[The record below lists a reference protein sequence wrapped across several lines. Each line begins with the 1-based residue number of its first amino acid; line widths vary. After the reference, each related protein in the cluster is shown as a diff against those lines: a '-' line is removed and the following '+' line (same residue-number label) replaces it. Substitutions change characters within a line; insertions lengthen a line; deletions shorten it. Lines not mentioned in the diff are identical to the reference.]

1 MKAMAQG
8 FPYEFS
14 KAKKVVA
21 SVVAAALVVSFGT
34 FALDGGTAVA
44 DDGTVEVRFEVTAPQ
59 AKVKLADGTEFTAES
74 ENATYQAPTNED
86 LTFTAEAPEGMRL
99 EVTHNAPEPAEP
111 QAQAMGTKQPSD
123 NLVIG
128 ESSSAE
134 EPANEP
140 EEVTDPAPADE
151 PAPVHEVDPIIAEPV
166 DSEDEAIEP
175 IPQTAE
181 VLKQKAAN
189 GEEPI
194 IVGQPDEAEAE
205 TEVVED
211 DATPMAATPLADTGT
226 EEEAVEAVAVPDE
239 NGVYTIPAAAL
250 AAAADQGVAVVVT
263 IADAAPGT
271 INSWEELTRTLTAE
285 GTADIKLNKDIVA
298 EGAAI
303 TVVGTKTLDLN
314 GYDITAEAMDN
325 LFTVVQGVEFTIT
338 DTSEKAAAKEIVIDD
353 PKFDGQ
359 KIPNPAVNR
368 EGFEKM
374 VGKKAV
380 YEPNSKTLQY
390 YVTKSYT
397 NRPAKGQT
405 EEYLY
410 EHMVDLSAAGAIE
423 VASGKTLVQVNGGTL
438 NVQGGRLTLTEG
450 EHAIAVSGDTSTLTM
465 SEDGFLVGS
474 KGTDGA
480 AINAQDGATVTIEGD
495 SIIAGN
501 TASGDHNGGAVWI
514 DKSTLNIGGNALLAG
529 NQAGEE
535 VYTTID
541 YGTMSSKRNGG
552 AVYVQ
557 SESTVA
563 VSGSA
568 IVAGNTAMADGG
580 GLYTMG
586 RLKTSNQAKN
596 SLSLTGNAVITNNR
610 SENDKSALH
619 FSERTHASSEVN
631 WRRYG
636 GGGGGVFSM
645 DYTVINGV
653 QFTGNYASDGG
664 GGLMIYSYAT
674 YSSSDQWIAQYIY
687 PLLKVEK
694 AVFASNYAGTSEGG
708 GIHAITHKDSYIK
721 RGYITNNMT
730 GTPFDYGGGGL
741 FLSSATHGEE
751 TGLTVIYPLV
761 KNNTARGFGG
771 GVGVCANGIA
781 VTADAAIFDN
791 TALTENATTNPNEFG
806 DQWAYDE
813 VYGLKDVAK
822 RQEVDGVMQSQA
834 DDFFCAKES
843 VVYNKMLGN
852 ENSYYNW
859 SGLTDG
865 YVFAGSISAVRE
877 GGNSS
882 ANKLIVNGEAQPAP
896 PNALYNKGETTADL
910 HFYDG
915 DGEARNFDGYL
926 VTVEVKN
933 ISNSTYPTGTYSGI
947 VTKTERKKPSY
958 PDPNN
963 TNYTKYKGFY
973 NYMLKLNTNLRGN
986 LTSAATLKG
995 AYTKPNKSNAKNY
1008 PMYQVS
1014 NMVQT
1019 ETSFAKGERL
1029 MFLKAK
1035 PSDDAKEAALG
1046 KAVLFVTGNYSNTN
1060 GGGIACND
1068 RIAIGRDPEVPE
1080 IPEQPT
1086 PEEPKVYMAALDLT
1100 KSLDRFDAASGSAT
1114 AVFNVVGYTDKVSAD
1129 KKVKD
1134 LMVYANTIGLTFN
1147 AATGEQSVTEQLR
1160 DLPEG
1165 YYVIE
1170 EVYYSGDNFETN
1182 PNRWAGWVK
1191 FDAAENSTDE
1201 VPVTVP
1207 VKVSFENTFDDT
1219 NKNLGTGV
1227 VNRYADENGTLTWT
1241 PDQNYTERRQ
1251 ALEERG

>member
-1 MKAMAQG
+1 MKAMAQS

-21 SVVAAALVVSFGT
+21 SVVAAALVISFGN
-34 FALDGGTAVA
+34 FALGGGKAIA
-44 DDGTVEVRFEVTAPQ
+44 DDGTVEVRFNITAPG
-59 AKVKLADGTEFTAES
+59 AKVTLSTGEEFTAES
-74 ENATYQAPTNED
+74 DDNLYQALTNED
-86 LTFTAEAPEGMRL
+86 LTFTAETPEDMRL

-111 QAQAMGTKQPSD
+111 QAQAMGSKQPSD

-128 ESSSAE
+128 EPSIEDGSKDASPE
-134 EPANEP
+134 EEAATEP
-140 EEVTDPAPADE
+140 EAAPI
-151 PAPVHEVDPIIAEPV
+151 VAEPV
-166 DSEDEAIEP
+166 VEDEAIEP

-194 IVGQPDEAEAE
+194 IVGQPEGTEAEA
-205 TEVVED
+205 EVVED
-211 DATPMAATPLADTGT
+211 DATPMAATPLADTGA
-226 EEEAVEAVAVPDE
+226 EAEVVETVAVPDE

-250 AAAADQGVAVVVT
+250 AAAAEQGTTIVVT

-271 INSWEELTRTLTAE
+271 INSWDELTRALTAD
-285 GTADIKLNKDIVA
+285 GTADIKLNKDLTA

-314 GYDITAEAMDN
+314 GYDITAADMDN
-325 LFTVVQGVEFTIT
+325 LFTVVQDVEFTIT
-338 DTSEKAAAKEIVIDD
+338 DTSAASAAKEITVDD
-353 PKFDGQ
+353 PEFDGQ
-359 KIPNPAVNR
+359 KIPNPAVDR

-380 YEPNSKTLQY
+380 WDPEFKTLQY

-397 NRPAKGQT
+397 NRPVKGQT

-410 EHMVDLSAAGAIE
+410 EYKVDLSAAGAIE
-423 VASGKTLVQVNGGTL
+423 VNEGKTLVQVNGGTL
-438 NVQGGRLTLTEG
+438 NVQGGRLTLIEG
-450 EHAIAVSGDTSTLTM
+450 EHAIAMDGGTLTM
-465 SEDGFLVGS
+465 SEHGFLVGS
-474 KGTDGA
+474 EGTNGA
-480 AINAQDGATVTIEGD
+480 AINAQNNAMVTIEGD

-501 TASGDHNGGAVWI
+501 TAAGDNNGGAIWV
-514 DKSTLNIGGNALLAG
+514 DKSILTIQGEALLAA
-529 NQAGEE
+529 NQAGEK
-535 VYTTID
+535 VYKVID
-541 YGTMSSKRNGG
+541 YGTMSSKNNGG

-557 SESTVA
+557 SESTVTVSENA
-563 VSGSA
+563 VVS
-568 IVAGNTAMADGG
+568 GNTAMADGG
-580 GLYTMG
+580 GLYIMG
-586 RLKTSNQAKN
+586 RLESSNQAEN

-610 SENDKSALH
+610 SENDKSDFH
-619 FSERTHASSEVN
+619 FTERTHASSEVK

-645 DYTVINGV
+645 DHTSVNGA

-674 YSSSDQWIAQYIY
+674 YDSSDKKLSQYIY
-687 PLLKVEK
+687 PLLEVKK

-708 GIHAITHKDSYIK
+708 GLHAITHKDSYIK

-730 GTPFDYGGGGL
+730 ATPFDYGGGGL
-741 FLSSATHGEE
+741 FLSSATHGEK

-761 KNNTARGFGG
+761 ANNTARGFGG
-771 GVGVCANGIA
+771 GVGVCTNGIA

-813 VYGLKDVAK
+813 LYGLKDIAK
-822 RQEVDGVMQSQA
+822 RQEVEGVMQSQA

-843 VVYNKMLGN
+843 VVYNKMLGD

-859 SGLTDG
+859 TGLTDG
-865 YVFAGSISAVRE
+865 YTFKGSISAVRE

-910 HFYDG
+910 HIYDG

-926 VTVEVKN
+926 VTVTVKN
-933 ISNSTYPTGTYSGI
+933 IANSKFPTGTYSGV
-947 VTKTERKKPSY
+947 VTNTNRTGLSY
-958 PDPNN
+958 SDPNN
-963 TNYTKYKGFY
+963 PNYEKYKGFY
-973 NYMLKLNTNLRGN
+973 NYMLKLNTNLRGDLAPN
-986 LTSAATLKG
+986 ATLKG
-995 AYTKPNKSNAKNY
+995 AYTKPDKKDAKNY

-1014 NMVQT
+1014 DMAQT
-1019 ETSFAKGERL
+1019 EGSFAKGERL
-1029 MFLKAK
+1029 MFLKANPTPK
-1035 PSDDAKEAALG
+1035 AKEAAVN

-1080 IPEQPT
+1080 IPDQSNS
-1086 PEEPKVYMAALDLT
+1086 EEPKNHTAALTLT
-1100 KSLDRFDAASGSAT
+1100 KSLDKFDAASGSAT
-1114 AVFNVVGYTDKVSAD
+1114 AVFNVTGYIDKISAE

-1134 LMVYANTIGLTFN
+1134 LVVYANTIGLTFN
-1147 AATGEQSVTEQLR
+1147 AATGEQSLTEQLTN
-1160 DLPEG
+1160 LPEG

-1170 EVYYSGDNFETN
+1170 EAFYSGDGFETKAD
-1182 PNRWAGWVK
+1182 RWAGWVK
-1191 FDAAENSTDE
+1191 FDPAENSTDE
-1201 VPVTVP
+1201 VPVTIP
-1207 VKVSFENTFDDT
+1207 VEVSFENTFDDED
-1219 NKNLGTGV
+1219 KSFGTGV
-1227 VNRYADENGTLTWT
+1227 VNKYADENGTLTWA
-1241 PDQNYTERRQ
+1241 PDSNYNARQQ
-1251 ALEERG
+1251 ALEEGRQS